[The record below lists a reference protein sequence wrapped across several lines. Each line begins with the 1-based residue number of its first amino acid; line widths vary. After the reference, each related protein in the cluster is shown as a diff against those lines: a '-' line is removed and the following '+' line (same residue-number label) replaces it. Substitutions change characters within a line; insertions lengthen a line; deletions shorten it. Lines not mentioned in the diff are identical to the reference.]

1 MKIKERK
8 VPAIKDGTV
17 IDHIPSRETF
27 RIMRIMDPQEFEHP
41 ISVTLNLYSKKMG
54 KKGVIKIDNRFLT
67 KSEVDKIAILAPNA
81 TVSIIRDY
89 KIQKK
94 IQVKL
99 PKELIGIIKCSNPV
113 CVTNRETVCTTFKV
127 IRENPLEVKCHYCEK
142 VYTKDEIE
150 LKKK

>member
-1 MKIKERK
+1 MEIKERK

-27 RIMRIMDPQEFEHP
+27 RIMRILNPQEFEHP
-41 ISVTLNLYSKKMG
+41 ISVTLNLYSKKIG

-67 KSEVDKIAILAPNA
+67 KSEVDKIAILAPKA
-81 TVSIIRDY
+81 TVSIIKDY

-99 PKELIGIIKCSNPV
+99 PRELLGIINCSNPV
-113 CVTNRETVCTTFKV
+113 CVTNREEVRTAFKV
-127 IRENPLEVKCHYCEK
+127 VREDPLEVKCLYCEK
-142 VYTKDEIE
+142 VYAKDEIE
-150 LKKK
+150 IKRK